1 MLKYSD
7 FMPPQARAAP
17 YDLVP
22 VFGAWIE
29 EGDEFALVMVN
40 RLDRI
45 NGRGTC
51 LTEILRQI
59 PLGVTLVVKE
69 QPC

>member
-1 MLKYSD
+1 MLRLND
-7 FMPPQARAAP
+7 FMPPQARADV

-22 VFGAWIE
+22 VFGAWLE
-29 EGDEFALVMVN
+29 EREDAAWLMVN

-51 LTEILRQI
+51 LTEVLRQI

-69 QPC
+69 EPC